1 MNESTDNPTR
11 AEWRFVATV
20 TAGILLLTSLPYVY
34 AALSAPPD
42 KHFMGFVLN
51 TSDHAQYLW
60 WYRGFQDAW
69 LISNR
74 QTPEANPAVFFNL
87 LWFVLGRVGKY
98 TGLDYRWVYQIFRLL
113 TAAFLLPILYLW
125 CARYFSDL
133 TRRKTAFLVLV
144 LGAGLGWVQIV
155 LKYTLWHGELHYP
168 LGVYLAEGNFFLN
181 LMAYPHF
188 AEAAGFIL
196 LIFWLLLRS
205 EDTGDLRYAWGAAP
219 AAFLLGWQHTY
230 DLILVW
236 GIPGLYALVRG
247 WQMRRFPWHWFK
259 ALLIVGLIS
268 FPPALYS
275 VLLTSLNPIWKEV
288 LAQFDNAG
296 VFTPDPLRMFIPL
309 GIPLILGL
317 GGALTTLRG
326 AAKPQK
332 AAPTQRSR
340 LRTFLVVWFFGGW
353 AFTYIPT
360 DFQIHMINSWQVPIV
375 LLGVDFWFE
384 KVFPWLTKRRQR
396 LASPVLAAAVLLAAV
411 IPTNGYIFL
420 WRFLDLHRYNYPY
433 FLHQNEYDAMQWL
446 DANTPQDAIVLSA
459 YEPGRYIPGISGRR
473 AFLSHWAQTVDF
485 YGKRDFVLAFFNPT
499 TPDAK
504 RRQVLD
510 KFGVDYILYGPAERA
525 LGAYRPAQSTWLKA
539 VFDEE
544 GVSIYQITR

>member
-1 MNESTDNPTR
+1 MNASTDQPTR
-11 AEWRFVATV
+11 AEWRFVAIV
-20 TAGILLLTSLPYVY
+20 TLGILLLTSLPYVY

-60 WYRGFQDAW
+60 WYRGFQNAW

-74 QTPEANPAVFFNL
+74 QTPEVNPPVFFNL
-87 LWFVLGRVGKY
+87 LWFVLGRMGKY

-113 TAAFLLPILYLW
+113 TAAFLPPILYIW

-155 LKYTLWHGELHYP
+155 LKYTLWHGELYYP

-205 EDTGDLRYAWGAAP
+205 EDTDDLRYAWGAAL

-236 GIPGLYALVRG
+236 GIPGLYALARW

-309 GIPLILGL
+309 GVPLILGL
-317 GGALTTLRG
+317 GGALTTLRV

-353 AFTYIPT
+353 ALTYIPT

-384 KVFPWLTKRRQR
+384 KAFPWLTKRWQR
-396 LASPVLAAAVLLAAV
+396 LASPVLAATVLLAAV

-433 FLHQNEYDAMQWL
+433 FLHQSEYDAMQWL

-485 YGKRDFVLAFFNPT
+485 YGKRDFVLAFFDPA
-499 TPDAK
+499 TPDAR

-510 KFGVDYILYGPAERA
+510 EFGVDYILYGPAERA
-525 LGAYRPAQSTWLKA
+525 LGAYQPAQSAWLEA
-539 VFDEE
+539 VFDEG